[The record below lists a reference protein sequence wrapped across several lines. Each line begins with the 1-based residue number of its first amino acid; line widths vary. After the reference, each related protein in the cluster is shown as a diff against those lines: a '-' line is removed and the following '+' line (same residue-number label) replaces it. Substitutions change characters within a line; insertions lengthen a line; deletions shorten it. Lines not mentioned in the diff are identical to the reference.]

1 MFWLAIMGVTLVGL
15 AASQQNCAKAGG
27 RDRMAK
33 AAAIKRIPP
42 NLRKKI
48 RTRAPTP
55 AAGGS
60 VAMLPRRAP
69 MRCEPLPWLPEEVDA
84 AFEAGLEAGLAGED
98 TLTGFVLHEVYDV
111 THDGEPIP
119 WPAIPQ
125 DSASLRALQQRVRIR
140 VRRHLAVLDD
150 LRADQVYEGE

>member
-1 MFWLAIMGVTLVGL
+1 MFLLAIMGVTLFGL

-27 RDRMAK
+27 RSRMAK
-33 AAAIKRIPP
+33 AAALKRIPP

-48 RTRAPTP
+48 RKWPQK
-55 AAGGS
+55 AAVGGS
-60 VAMLPRRAP
+60 VAMLPRRTP
-69 MRCEPLPWLPEEVDA
+69 VRCEPLPWLPGEVDA

-98 TLTGFVLHEVYDV
+98 TLTGFVLHEVYHV

-119 WPAIPQ
+119 WPALPQ
-125 DSASLRALQQRVRIR
+125 DSASLRALQHRARIR

-150 LRADQVYEGE
+150 MRADQVYEGE